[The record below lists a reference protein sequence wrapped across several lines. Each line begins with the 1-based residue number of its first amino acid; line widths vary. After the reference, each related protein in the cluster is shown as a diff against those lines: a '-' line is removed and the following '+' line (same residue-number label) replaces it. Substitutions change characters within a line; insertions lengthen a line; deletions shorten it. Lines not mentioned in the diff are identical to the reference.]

1 MTGFAGPALP
11 ITLFLRP
18 LFSFSANFAGL
29 VGLLLLA
36 LAVVAAYLGVHS
48 VNETLFD
55 ERQARRV
62 VASIEGLQASLK
74 EIEVI
79 ERQYAATPDPTL
91 VARFDVLA
99 AKVRSTALD
108 VERRAQ
114 AGALRT
120 ALGELRVAIG
130 ERADGALQVMEA
142 RRTGGADAAA
152 TRLAAPER
160 AVLAGTLERLL
171 EQVAVRER
179 LLLVE
184 RETASTD
191 DLHFLERAMVVGI
204 LFAVALLGWALRQ
217 GHLRETARLA
227 AEAALQARSRE
238 LRLLVDAVPAMIAR
252 VDADERYL
260 MHNRPYAEW
269 LGVPSARIDGRPVRE
284 VLGDDAYAVA
294 RPYIARA
301 LAGEAVQYERSFRNP
316 GDPEGEYREV
326 SVAYVPY
333 LSSAGQTQGYYAM
346 LTDLGPQRRLA
357 RMRSQFLAMVS
368 HEMRTPVT
376 TINGALELVAGGS
389 AGALPAEAKPLVDMA
404 HGAGQRLLRLLDD
417 LLEIEALEQGDLPL
431 QWREATVGEILAKAR
446 GRVEALAGAK
456 GVKLVEGPVPE
467 GRLHTDPDRVAE
479 VVGHFLDN
487 AVQFGPEWSSIEFGA
502 EAQGD
507 RLRFFVR
514 DHGPGVSEAFRP
526 RLFQKFA
533 QDPSVARGRTGR
545 FGLGLAAARLLV
557 ERLGGRIGY
566 DPAPGGGALFW
577 FDLPALPAA

>member
-1 MTGFAGPALP
+1 M
-11 ITLFLRP
+11 RP

-62 VASIEGLQASLK
+62 VASIEGLQVSLR
-74 EIEVI
+74 EIEAI
-79 ERQYAATPDPTL
+79 ERQYAANPDPAL
-91 VARFDVLA
+91 VARFDVLN

-108 VERRAQ
+108 LERRAQ
-114 AGALRT
+114 AGDLRSALV
-120 ALGELRVAIG
+120 ELRASIG
-130 ERADGALQVMEA
+130 ERADRAAQVMEV
-142 RRTGGADAAA
+142 RRTGGAQAAA
-152 TRLAAPER
+152 ARLSEPER
-160 AVLAGTLERLL
+160 AALAATLERLL
-171 EQVAVRER
+171 EQVAARER

-204 LFAVALLGWALRQ
+204 LFSVALLGWALRQ

-227 AEAALQARSRE
+227 AEAALQSRSRE

-252 VDADERYL
+252 VDADERYV

-269 LGVPSARIDGRPVRE
+269 LGVPSARIDGRLVRE
-284 VLGDDAYAVA
+284 VLGEDGYAVA

-301 LAGEAVQYERSFRNP
+301 LAGESVQYERSFRNP
-316 GDPEGEYREV
+316 ADPEGEAREV

-333 LSSAGQTQGYYAM
+333 VSAGGQVQGYYAM

-357 RMRSQFLAMVS
+357 RMRSEFLAMVS

-431 QWREATVGEILAKAR
+431 QWREASVAEILDKAR
-446 GRVEALAGAK
+446 SAAETIAGAR
-456 GVKLVEGPVPE
+456 GVKLILAPSPAQH
-467 GRLHTDPDRVAE
+467 LHTDPDRIAE
-479 VVGHFLDN
+479 VLGHLIEN
-487 AVQFGPEWSSIEFGA
+487 AVQFSPEWSQIQVGA
-502 EAQGD
+502 ERKED
-507 RLRFFVR
+507 RVRFFVQ
-514 DHGPGVSEAFRP
+514 DQGPGISEAFRP

-533 QDPSVARGRTGR
+533 QDPSAARGRTGR

-566 DPAPGGGALFW
+566 DPVPGGGALFW
-577 FDLPALPAA
+577 FEVPALPAA